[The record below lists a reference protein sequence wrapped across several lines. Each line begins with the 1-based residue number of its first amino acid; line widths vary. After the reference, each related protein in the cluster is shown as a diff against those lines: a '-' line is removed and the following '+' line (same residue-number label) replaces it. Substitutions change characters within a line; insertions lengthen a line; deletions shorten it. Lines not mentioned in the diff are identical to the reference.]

1 MTQQEILNII
11 NNGEGLKIEFK
22 KSLKKLP
29 NNLFE
34 TVCAFLNTVGGTIL
48 LGVSDDSEIIGIE
61 KKEITKLKK
70 EIANLSNNPQKLDPV
85 FMLIAQEFEINNKF
99 ILIVEVPESSM
110 VHKTNKDVFV
120 RNEDGDFKIIHL
132 EKIADVVNRKKNYFS
147 EQTVYS
153 NVGFDDF
160 DPNLIQRA
168 KNLIRLN
175 SSEHP
180 WLELKDKE
188 FFSRAGFHKK
198 SIDGNEGYT
207 LSAVLF
213 FGTDEL
219 IHSIVP
225 AYKFDALV
233 RKFNVDRYDDR
244 LTVRT
249 NLLNAYDLL
258 MGFIEKHI
266 NDPFYLEG
274 TIRISLRS
282 KIFRELVA
290 NIIAHREYLN
300 ASPAV
305 ITIFKNKIEFTNPNN
320 PKEHGLLDPSHF
332 TPFAKNP
339 IISKFMLQL
348 GRVEEVGSGMK
359 NVYKYLPDFS
369 KNSKAEFIDD
379 DFFSTVVYLE
389 TVEKTVEKSVGK
401 TVEKILQA
409 IKDNPKIT
417 GEELSKETGLTK
429 RGIEWNL
436 AKLKEKGN
444 LKRIGSD
451 RAGHWQIS
459 DNLNISRENTRLTVG
474 KTVGK
479 ILKAIKNNPKITR
492 EDLSKE
498 TGLSIRGVE
507 WNLAKLKEDGK
518 ILRIGPGKG
527 GHWQII
533 NKTF

>member
-1 MTQQEILNII
+1 
-11 NNGEGLKIEFK
+11 
-22 KSLKKLP
+22 
-29 NNLFE
+29 
-34 TVCAFLNTVGGTIL
+34 
-48 LGVSDDSEIIGIE
+48 
-61 KKEITKLKK
+61 
-70 EIANLSNNPQKLDPV
+70 
-85 FMLIAQEFEINNKF
+85 
-99 ILIVEVPESSM
+99 
-110 VHKTNKDVFV
+110 
-120 RNEDGDFKIIHL
+120 
-132 EKIADVVNRKKNYFS
+132 
-147 EQTVYS
+147 
-153 NVGFDDF
+153 
-160 DPNLIQRA
+160 
-168 KNLIRLN
+168 
-175 SSEHP
+175 
-180 WLELKDKE
+180 
-188 FFSRAGFHKK
+188 
-198 SIDGNEGYT
+198 
-207 LSAVLF
+207 
-213 FGTDEL
+213 
-219 IHSIVP
+219 
-225 AYKFDALV
+225 
-233 RKFNVDRYDDR
+233 
-244 LTVRT
+244 
-249 NLLNAYDLL
+249 